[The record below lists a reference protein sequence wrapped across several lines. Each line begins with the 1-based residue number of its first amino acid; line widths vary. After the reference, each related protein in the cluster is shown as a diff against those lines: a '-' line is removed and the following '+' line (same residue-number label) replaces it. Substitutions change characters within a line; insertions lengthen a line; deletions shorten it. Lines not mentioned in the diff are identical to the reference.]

1 MHRSVDLRL
10 PRDISSQNL
19 VSFAFIT
26 TQISNRQLLNMDTRS
41 KARGFITWHLMCN
54 FEGYTSK
61 GLFRGLVLRFWKFP
75 QIEEPAVE
83 VYGKRGLCSTTV
95 TSVSFCTR
103 LGTHLYKNNV
113 TRTKTWEANYAAMSP
128 KTAHTHNS
136 RYCTKCVGMG
146 RQRDDKYTARTGSNM
161 DAINFLVHSN
171 SNCVGARFYIKPGGQ
186 TKRKLMQT
194 WIPQKANS
202 QFVAPIVVKSSE
214 VLDRNHVTNFI

>member
-128 KTAHTHNS
+128 KTARTHTTVVIARNAWVWGDRETTNIQRGPEAIWTRLIFWYTLIQTVWARDFIS
-136 RYCTKCVGMG
+136 SLAG
-146 RQRDDKYTARTGSNM
+146 RQKE
-161 DAINFLVHSN
+161 N
-171 SNCVGARFYIKPGGQ
+171 SCKLEFH
-186 TKRKLMQT
+186 RKQ
-194 WIPQKANS
+194 IPS
-202 QFVAPIVVKSSE
+202 
-214 VLDRNHVTNFI
+214 LWRL